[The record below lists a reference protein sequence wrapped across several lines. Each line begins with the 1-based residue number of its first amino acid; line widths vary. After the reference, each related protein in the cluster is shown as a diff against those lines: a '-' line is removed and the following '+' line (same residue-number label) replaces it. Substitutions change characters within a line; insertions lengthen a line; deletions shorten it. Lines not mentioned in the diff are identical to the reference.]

1 MKVKTSMHKELSKEC
16 KDYII
21 TKKKMRMII
30 SKELTK
36 IMQKRKNS
44 KRKNFWT
51 KNLLRENYMNGFKN
65 KELLDL

>member
-36 IMQKRKNS
+36 IM
-44 KRKNFWT
+44 
-51 KNLLRENYMNGFKN
+51 
-65 KELLDL
+65 